1 MICLDAAKRAGP
13 GEAAVAGIF
22 GLSVL
27 TAVAQA
33 QARLENSVA
42 VYIAPSLLLA
52 AFNTCQ

>member
-22 GLSVL
+22 GLLVL
-27 TAVAQA
+27 TAVTQA

-42 VYIAPSLLLA
+42 VYIAPSLLHSIPVIK
-52 AFNTCQ
+52 